1 MDGYT
6 MRGTY
11 MKPLSLLTL
20 AALIFMLSCAKPPSG
35 PMQALESVK
44 GLFAAQMFAEAA
56 AHFTPGTRSALEELE
71 RVSPG
76 AREAGYGFA
85 ALFAGGSEWEV
96 VESDVKGD
104 AVVVKV
110 RYTRH
115 PVENYKGN
123 EMAFR
128 LKSEGGAWK
137 LDMQSEVDAA
147 VRESGA
153 AK

>member
-1 MDGYT
+1 MAIPR
-6 MRGTY
+6 RGAD

-20 AALIFMLSCAKPPSG
+20 AALFVALSCAKTPSG
-35 PMQALESVK
+35 PMQALDSVK
-44 GLFAAQMFAEAA
+44 ELFAAQKYAEAA
-56 AHFTPGTRSALEELE
+56 THFTPGTRGALQELE

-76 AREAGYGFA
+76 ARDAGYGFA
-85 ALFAGGSEWEV
+85 ALFAEGSEWEV

-104 AVVVKV
+104 AATVKV

-123 EMAFR
+123 EIAFR

-137 LDMQSEVDAA
+137 LDMQSEVEAA